1 MVLLSEQERLYADEL
16 QVLNDAGP
24 YNQTSITDWTT
35 KKSAG
40 FTLSKQLIV
49 MLKATFVA
57 DAGTTTGSDVCGN
70 GRITVDGV
78 PVWSSGYLEG
88 QASGPQTQT
97 ATSPDIY
104 VLLAAGLHTVNFDVA
119 LYYTWASGWKV
130 YVSNMYIGQ
139 LNFNDKLS
147 GGPWDSGSVALS
159 AGVQATLVNQNITVP
174 AGRVLPNGQIINYG
188 LFVYV
193 VGLDVS
199 ASPSRRSHMKN
210 AGESDDSGS
219 INFRL
224 YINSAETGWTS
235 RAQDDGQRTANP
247 TYGRGAQ
254 GNYYTIAAINQTL
267 NVQVRALCSGAAN
280 AECYVFA
287 FLCPWVLPPLGKDY
301 AVVNLVFPQG
311 SVFYAILEP
320 LYVDTTKSSK
330 IGMKRFKSLGDSTD
344 YYSVVSGTGILQ
356 HSYTLD
362 VVDVP
367 SAVWNVNPAT
377 DVVCISY
384 VAVDAK

>member
-1 MVLLSEQERLYADEL
+1 MVLLAEQERLYADEL
-16 QVLNDAGP
+16 QILNDAGP
-24 YNQTSITDWTT
+24 YNQTSVTDWTS
-35 KKSAG
+35 KKSVG

-49 MLKATFVA
+49 MLRATFVA

-78 PVWSSGYLEG
+78 PVWTAGYMEG
-88 QASGPQTQT
+88 QASGPQTQI

-104 VLLAAGLHTVNFDVA
+104 VSLASGSHTVSFDVA
-119 LYYTWASGWKV
+119 LYYTYASGWKV

-174 AGRVLPNGQIINYG
+174 TGRVLPNGQIINYG

-224 YINSAETGWTS
+224 YINGAETGWTS
-235 RAQDDGQRTANP
+235 RAQDDGLRTANP
-247 TYGRGAQ
+247 AYGRGAQ
-254 GNYYTIAAINQTL
+254 GNWLNYAAANQSLTL
-267 NVQVRALCSGAAN
+267 QVKGLCSSAAN

-287 FLCPWVLPPLGKDY
+287 FLCPWITPKTDY
-301 AVVNLVFPQG
+301 SPVDLVFPQG

-330 IGMKRFKSLGDSTD
+330 IGMKRFRSLGDATD

-367 SAVWNVNPAT
+367 SAVWIVSCA
-377 DVVCISY
+377 DIVCVSY
-384 VAVDAK
+384 VAVDVK